1 MGRPIAKIG
10 ESIMRHLIRIC
21 SIVCALLGLA
31 TLAQA
36 QSSYPD
42 RPVRFMIAFPP
53 GGATDTFFR
62 PLVDALGAALGQ
74 TVVIENRG
82 GGGGYIAWQAVA
94 NSPPDGYTFL
104 VAENAVPISR
114 ALYKQHPSGFDPV
127 KHYDAVAA
135 IGVSPL
141 VLCVHPSVPA
151 KSFAELVAYSKTLPQ
166 KMNYAHAGA
175 GTVSHLVFEVVAE
188 AAGMNVQAVPYK
200 GGGPAMNDVV
210 AGHVSAIVAGT
221 SVGKAHN
228 DSGKLRCLAVTSEKR
243 TPALVNI
250 PTLKELGVKHAD
262 VDLSFWWGIFS
273 PKGTPDAIKAKVEK
287 AFQTTM
293 ADAKVQERLLRVGTD
308 PTFAS
313 GKVLQAKLENEI
325 KNWSTFIDAK
335 GIRPN

>member
-1 MGRPIAKIG
+1 MLR
-10 ESIMRHLIRIC
+10 LIRIC
-21 SIVCALLGLA
+21 TAIFAVLGGV

-36 QSSYPD
+36 QSAYPD
-42 RPVRFMIAFPP
+42 RPVHFVIAFPP

-74 TVVIENRG
+74 SVVIENRG
-82 GGGGYIAWQAVA
+82 GGGGYIAWQAVQ
-94 NSPPDGYTFL
+94 NSAPDGYTFL

-141 VLCVHPSVPA
+141 VLCVHPSIPA
-151 KSFAELVAYSKTLPQ
+151 KSFAEFVAYSKTLPQ
-166 KMNYAHAGA
+166 KMNYAHAGV
-175 GTVSHLVFEVVAE
+175 GTVSHLVFEVVAD
-188 AAGMNVQAVPYK
+188 AAGMNTVGVPYK
-200 GGGPAMNDVV
+200 GGGPAMNDVI
-210 AGHVSAIVAGT
+210 AGHVAAIVAGT
-221 SVGKAHN
+221 SVGKAHS
-228 DSGKLRCLAVTSEKR
+228 DSGKLRCLAVTSPTR
-243 TPALVNI
+243 SPALPDI

-273 PKGTPDAIKAKVEK
+273 PKGTPAPIRAKVEK

-293 ADAKVQERLLRVGTD
+293 ADAKVRERLVRVGTE
-308 PTFAS
+308 PTFAP
-313 GKVLQAKLENEI
+313 GAALQAKLENEI

-335 GIRPN
+335 GIRPQ